1 MGQITAIGKL
11 SNDFAVDANGVITI
25 VGGTGSSS
33 GTGSSAVE
41 FATASD
47 TQVLPSNPV
56 VGQVFEY
63 VGINAWTI
71 TASENQYIRNFSS
84 EGTTLTAA
92 SPYVSVQL
100 VYVGAI
106 SGHNTWLVTRI
117 HGSANL
123 T

>member
-25 VGGTGSSS
+25 VGG

-71 TASENQYIRNFSS
+71 TASANQYIRNFSS

-117 HGSANL
+117 HGSVNL

>member
-117 HGSANL
+117 HGSVNL